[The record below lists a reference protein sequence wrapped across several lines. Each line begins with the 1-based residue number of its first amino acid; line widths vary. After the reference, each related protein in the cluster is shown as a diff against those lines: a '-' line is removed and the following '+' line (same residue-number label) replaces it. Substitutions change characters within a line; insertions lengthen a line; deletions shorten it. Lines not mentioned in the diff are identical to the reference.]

1 MDNDNEQRTLVG
13 FIVGFGIL
21 VAMLAALGSVIFATS
36 QGSRPASTAA
46 PAAAA
51 AAAAAPAPAPAPAAT
66 PAPAQVALPVLAKV
80 HFQSGVTGVPTDA
93 AAMLQPVVD
102 AARVHPDAKL
112 AISGFHDKTGNAE
125 QNAEVAK
132 QRAFAIRDLLV
143 AAGIDA
149 GRIELR
155 KPQETMGGADD
166 AEARR
171 VEVSVE

>member
-51 AAAAAPAPAPAPAAT
+51 APAPAPAPAPAAT

-171 VEVSVE
+171 VEVSVQ

>member
-1 MDNDNEQRTLVG
+1 MDNDNEQRTLVA

-21 VAMLAALGSVIFATS
+21 VAMIAALGSVIFAVG
-36 QGSRPASTAA
+36 QGSRPAA
-46 PAAAA
+46 P
-51 AAAAAPAPAPAPAAT
+51 AAAAPAPASAQAAASAPAPAAQ
-66 PAPAQVALPVLAKV
+66 PALPVVAKV
-80 HFQSGVTGVPTDA
+80 HFPSGATGVPAEA
-93 AAMLQPVVD
+93 AAALQPVMD
-102 AARVHPDAKL
+102 AARAHPAARL

-171 VEVSVE
+171 VEVSIE